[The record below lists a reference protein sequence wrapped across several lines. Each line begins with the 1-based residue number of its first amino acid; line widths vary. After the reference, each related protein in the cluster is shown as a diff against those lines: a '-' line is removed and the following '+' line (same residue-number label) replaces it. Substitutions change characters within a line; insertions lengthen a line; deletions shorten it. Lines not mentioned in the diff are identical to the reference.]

1 MKLLSDI
8 SYKQTYNKI
17 DDNIAN
23 DFYLPSMASSLNYL
37 RMSGYFGSTVF
48 IIAWSSLK
56 EFVLNNGRMR
66 IICSPCLSK
75 DDIIAIQEG
84 QKAKVN
90 EILRNSLESEF
101 QDLLSNETLRK
112 PFKVLSALI
121 ANGTIEIKIAYGKI
135 LPNFKQLFHDKVG
148 IFHDGINYV
157 SFRGSINET
166 YKGLSDSGN
175 IESISVFTSWENES
189 DANRVKLDL
198 ELFERIWSN
207 DAPGIIA
214 TSLPEDFKKTVSEL
228 SQDCD
233 WQKLVDEIS
242 TEIEITSKWS
252 ADANN
257 ARLPRKHQIEA
268 LNNWVDNNHCGILEH
283 ATGSGKTF
291 TSLCAIR
298 NSFSE
303 GKTILIFVP
312 SSDLLKQW
320 YEEIATALKDLS
332 PNIMLC
338 GDNNDSWRKKDML
351 KYMTSPFSSIPK
363 ITIATMDTAIRPS
376 FISSISQGDHLFV
389 VCDEVHRMGSPSRRK
404 FFNINA
410 GYKLGVSATPKRYG
424 DPTGTNE
431 ILDYFGG
438 IIKPIYSLQH
448 AINDGVLTPYFY
460 CPREVK
466 FSSEEQKEWNELT
479 LKIRERYRILKFS
492 ESSNIDNDQKLKA
505 LRLRRARVIKKA
517 SGKTQLAI
525 NILKKDFKAGQKWI
539 VYCEDITQLK
549 SVTSAILRELP
560 HIDVR
565 EYYADMPGDRRET
578 LRVFALYGGVI
589 VSIKCLD
596 EGVDIPSTTH
606 AIILASSQNPREFIQ
621 RRGRVLRLYHGK
633 NYSWLYDA
641 IVIPDESDEDSVK
654 TDILICGELARAIQF
669 ASWSKTSTADT
680 NLRMIAAHYKIDIEE
695 LSKTGTEY
703 E

>member
-214 TSLPEDFKKTVSEL
+214 TSLPEDFKKL
-228 SQDCD
+228 Y
-233 WQKLVDEIS
+233 
-242 TEIEITSKWS
+242 
-252 ADANN
+252 
-257 ARLPRKHQIEA
+257 
-268 LNNWVDNNHCGILEH
+268 LN
-283 ATGSGKTF
+283 
-291 TSLCAIR
+291 
-298 NSFSE
+298 
-303 GKTILIFVP
+303 
-312 SSDLLKQW
+312 
-320 YEEIATALKDLS
+320 
-332 PNIMLC
+332 
-338 GDNNDSWRKKDML
+338 
-351 KYMTSPFSSIPK
+351 
-363 ITIATMDTAIRPS
+363 
-376 FISSISQGDHLFV
+376 
-389 VCDEVHRMGSPSRRK
+389 
-404 FFNINA
+404 
-410 GYKLGVSATPKRYG
+410 
-424 DPTGTNE
+424 
-431 ILDYFGG
+431 
-438 IIKPIYSLQH
+438 
-448 AINDGVLTPYFY
+448 
-460 CPREVK
+460 
-466 FSSEEQKEWNELT
+466 
-479 LKIRERYRILKFS
+479 
-492 ESSNIDNDQKLKA
+492 
-505 LRLRRARVIKKA
+505 
-517 SGKTQLAI
+517 
-525 NILKKDFKAGQKWI
+525 
-539 VYCEDITQLK
+539 
-549 SVTSAILRELP
+549 
-560 HIDVR
+560 
-565 EYYADMPGDRRET
+565 
-578 LRVFALYGGVI
+578 
-589 VSIKCLD
+589 
-596 EGVDIPSTTH
+596 
-606 AIILASSQNPREFIQ
+606 
-621 RRGRVLRLYHGK
+621 
-633 NYSWLYDA
+633 
-641 IVIPDESDEDSVK
+641 
-654 TDILICGELARAIQF
+654 
-669 ASWSKTSTADT
+669 
-680 NLRMIAAHYKIDIEE
+680 
-695 LSKTGTEY
+695 
-703 E
+703 